1 MSDWKFNKVSEFRG
15 LTGKFYRRARNS
27 AIVERITRQK
37 ETGNKYMVN
46 EEEKGLFVVY
56 AVTRYNE
63 PCRTWEPVPAI

>member
-1 MSDWKFNKVSEFRG
+1 MSDWKFNKVSEHRG
-15 LTGKFYRRARNS
+15 GKRARLS
-27 AIVERITRQK
+27 AIVEKIQLQK

-63 PCRTWEPVPAI
+63 PCRTWEPVPAT

>member
-1 MSDWKFNKVSEFRG
+1 MSDWKFNKVSEHRGALKAFRAA
-15 LTGKFYRRARNS
+15 TS
-27 AIVERITRQK
+27 ERIKLQK

-63 PCRTWEPVPAI
+63 PCRTWEPVPAT